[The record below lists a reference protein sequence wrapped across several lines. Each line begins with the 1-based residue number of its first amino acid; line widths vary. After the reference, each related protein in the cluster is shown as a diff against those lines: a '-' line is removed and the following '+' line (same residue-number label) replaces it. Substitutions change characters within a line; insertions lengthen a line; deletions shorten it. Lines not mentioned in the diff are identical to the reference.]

1 MKYKGA
7 WLLAHGLACMLT
19 VISTQAQAD
28 DADNTSG
35 TVPAYD
41 RPAFGFATSAL
52 PLGGFAVEQ
61 GLPDWSLMHQD
72 GVRTSQFM
80 ADSLL
85 RVGLGNGLEL
95 QAGST
100 PFNELTTSEGH
111 ASQHMTGR
119 GDTLLGLKIAP
130 PPFNAQWSG
139 ALLATVELPDGA
151 DALRLPQ
158 RQYTLGVT
166 LAQQL
171 DERRTLGYFAQWQRM
186 GTHGTYQLAGNY
198 GYSLNKT
205 WAIYGELVALHQQAR
220 TGGLIGA
227 GVTYLPNARLQWD
240 LSFDRGF
247 VGTAPAWVAGFGVAF
262 YFGK

>member
-1 MKYKGA
+1 M
-7 WLLAHGLACMLT
+7 LLLMSAPAR
-19 VISTQAQAD
+19 SD
-28 DADNTSG
+28 DANNAND

-41 RPAFGFATSAL
+41 RPGFGFGTSAL
-52 PLGGFAVEQ
+52 PLGGFAIEQ
-61 GLPDWSLMHQD
+61 GLPDWSLSHQD
-72 GVRTSQFM
+72 GVRSSQFM
-80 ADSLL
+80 TDSLL
-85 RVGLGNGLEL
+85 RIGLGAGLEL

-100 PFNELTTSEGH
+100 PFNWLTTSAGGS
-111 ASQHMTGR
+111 SQRLTGR
-119 GDTLLGLKIAP
+119 GDTVLGLKVAP
-130 PPFNAQWSG
+130 PPPNAQWSG

-151 DALRLPQ
+151 DGLRLPQ

-171 DERRTLGYFAQWQRM
+171 DDRHTLGYFAQWQRM

-198 GYSLNKT
+198 GYALSKT
-205 WAIYGELVALHQQAR
+205 WGVYGECVALHQQAR
-220 TGGLIGA
+220 TGALIGA

-247 VGTAPAWVAGFGVAF
+247 VGTAPAWMAGFGVAI

>member
-1 MKYKGA
+1 MKFKRA
-7 WLLAHGLACMLT
+7 WLLAYALMIT
-19 VISTQAQAD
+19 TQAHAD
-28 DADNTSG
+28 DADNANVI
-35 TVPAYD
+35 VPAYD
-41 RPAFGFATSAL
+41 RPAFGFGTSAL
-52 PLGGFAVEQ
+52 PLGGFVIEQ
-61 GLPDWSLMHQD
+61 GLPDWSLTHQD

-80 ADSLL
+80 TDSLL
-85 RVGLGNGLEL
+85 RIGLGHGLEL

-100 PFNELTTSEGH
+100 PFNWLMTSDGH
-111 ASQHMTGR
+111 ASQRVTGR
-119 GDTLLGLKIAP
+119 GDTLLSLKIAP
-130 PPFNAQWSG
+130 PPFNAQWTG

-151 DALRLPQ
+151 DALRLPR

-171 DERRTLGYFAQWQRM
+171 DERHTLGYFAQWQRM

-198 GYSLNKT
+198 GYAFNNA
-205 WAIYGELVALHQQAR
+205 WGVYGELVALHQQAR

-227 GVTYLPNARLQWD
+227 GVTYLPNVRLQWD

-247 VGTAPAWVAGFGVAF
+247 VGTAPAWMAGFGVAF

>member
-100 PFNELTTSEGH
+100 PFNEFTTSEGH

-130 PPFNAQWSG
+130 PPFNPQWSG

-247 VGTAPAWVAGFGVAF
+247 VGTAPAWMAGFGVAF

>member
-1 MKYKGA
+1 MYNGEQLVA
-7 WLLAHGLACMLT
+7 LACMLL
-19 VISTQAQAD
+19 IIPAAAQAD
-28 DADNTSG
+28 DTNGTSQ

-41 RPAFGFATSAL
+41 RPAFGFGTSAL

-61 GLPDWSLMHQD
+61 GLPDWSLVHQN

-80 ADSLL
+80 TDSLL
-85 RVGLGNGLEL
+85 RIGLGSGLEFQL
-95 QAGST
+95 GST
-100 PFNELTTSEGH
+100 PYNRVTTGTGN
-111 ASQHMTGR
+111 AAQRATGR
-119 GDTLLGLKIAP
+119 GDTVLSLKIAP
-130 PPFNAQWSG
+130 APFNAQWTG
-139 ALLATVELPDGA
+139 AVLATLELPDGA

-158 RQYTLGVT
+158 RQYTLAVT

-198 GYSLNKT
+198 GYALSKT
-205 WAIYGELVALHQQAR
+205 WGVYGELVALHQQAR
-220 TGGLIGA
+220 TGGLLGA
-227 GVTYLPNARLQWD
+227 GVTYLPNVRLQWD

-247 VGTAPAWVAGFGVAF
+247 VGTAPAWMAGFGVAF